1 MVNFETKKKKV
12 AVGIRLE
19 EDVIAAIKEIKA
31 KNKGYSLED
40 IVNAILKDFLKNYKD

>member
-1 MVNFETKKKKV
+1 MINFELKTKKK

-19 EDVIAAIKEIKA
+19 EEVIVAIKEIKA